1 MVTTDTGV
9 DVVKLKKTELPPRI
23 KLTPTKTLKNHTLAA
38 SDGTVEVTGVD
49 VDLSRKLN
57 RNKMSMLK
65 LPMIRTPTSGMVVV
79 IMVIPIVTVDTDI
92 EVVII
97 GNFVRVDETEQ

>member
-1 MVTTDTGV
+1 
-9 DVVKLKKTELPPRI
+9 
-23 KLTPTKTLKNHTLAA
+23 
-38 SDGTVEVTGVD
+38 
-49 VDLSRKLN
+49 
-57 RNKMSMLK
+57 MLK